1 MKAERALA
9 VVARLTESG
18 VSLWLDGGWG
28 VDALLRS
35 QTRPHDDLDL
45 LVRLDDIGQLE
56 DALAQIGYVRVHGAP
71 PLSFEMT
78 DPDGHQIDV
87 HPVRFNH
94 AGDGLY
100 RMASGVDWVYPP
112 DSLSATGKILD
123 RDVPCQTPE
132 MQMLAHT
139 TGYALDAA
147 HRADVEALAERFD
160 LLGAQDNG
168 GG

>member
-1 MKAERALA
+1 MEAERALA

-28 VDALLRS
+28 VDALLGS

-45 LVRLDDIGQLE
+45 IVRFDDVGQLD

-94 AGDGLY
+94 AGDGHY
-100 RMASGVDWVYPP
+100 RMANGIDWVYPP
-112 DSLSATGKILD
+112 GSLSATGKILG

-132 MQMLAHT
+132 MQMRAHT

-160 LLGAQDNG
+160 LVLPRFDSA
-168 GG
+168 

>member
-1 MKAERALA
+1 MEAQRAVA

-28 VDALLRS
+28 IDALLGS

-45 LVRLDDIGQLE
+45 IVRLDDVRQLE

-71 PLSFEMT
+71 PLSFELT

-87 HPVRFNH
+87 HPVRFND
-94 AGDGLY
+94 GGEGLY
-100 RMASGVDWVYPP
+100 RMQNGVDWVYPP
-112 DSLSATGKILD
+112 GSLTAMGTILD

-160 LLGAQDNG
+160 LLLLPFDSA
-168 GG
+168 